1 MKRSFALAALT
12 LVSGCDGGKTETM
25 QLTVQST
32 PSVYSS
38 PTTLG
43 GRVYLFGV
51 NVAPE
56 NTFHIV
62 ESNKCDLGFEPDW
75 GITYKIAVEYY
86 VDRPFIGSCPPI
98 RYFNGIVEMIPDD
111 FGTRYYNYAGS
122 GWGGMF
128 ITKEKDQEPWFKVG
142 GYGRP
147 IYCVTPECDRMKAG
161 DTFYISR
168 PHVRAFFE
176 LVEIDGKR
184 ELELKIE

>member
-43 GRVYLFGV
+43 GGVYVFGV

-56 NTFHIV
+56 NTFQIV

-75 GITYKIAVEYY
+75 GITYKIAVDYY

-98 RYFNGIVEMIPDD
+98 RYFNGIDEMIPDN
-111 FGTRYYNYAGS
+111 FGTRYYIHAGAS
-122 GWGGMF
+122 WGGIF
-128 ITKEKDQEPWFKVG
+128 ITKEKNLEPWFKVG
-142 GYGRP
+142 GNGRP
-147 IYCVTPECDRMKAG
+147 IYCVNQECAKIKVG
-161 DTFYISR
+161 DTFYLSR
-168 PHVRAFFE
+168 FNARVFFE
-176 LVEIDGKR
+176 LIEIDGKR
-184 ELELKIE
+184 ELELKTE